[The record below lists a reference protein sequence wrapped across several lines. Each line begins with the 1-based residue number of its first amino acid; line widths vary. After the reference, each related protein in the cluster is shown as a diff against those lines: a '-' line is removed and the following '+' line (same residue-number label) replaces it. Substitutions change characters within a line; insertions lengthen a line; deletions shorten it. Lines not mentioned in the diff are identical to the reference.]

1 VSDVTPASLATHQF
15 LRGMP
20 AGQLAQLA
28 PCASLAVIPRGR
40 RLFED
45 GGYARRFW
53 LIRSG
58 SIALDIHVP
67 GQGMAIIGTAGMGEV
82 VGWSWLFPPS
92 VWAFGA
98 VAVQLVEAFEFDG
111 RAVLARCDADPAL
124 GYELIRRFLA
134 VVAGRLQATRMR
146 LLDRRTLSGVLA

>member
-1 VSDVTPASLATHQF
+1 MSDVTAASLATHGF
-15 LRGMP
+15 LRRMP

-28 PCASLAVIPRGR
+28 PCASLVVVPRGR

-58 SIALDIHVP
+58 SVVLDLHIP
-67 GQGMAIIGTAGMGEV
+67 GQGMAVIDTLGMGDV
-82 VGWSWLFPPS
+82 LGWSWLFPPH

-98 VAVQLVEAFEFDG
+98 VAVQPVEAFELDG

-124 GYELIRRFLA
+124 GYELTRRFLG

-146 LLDRRTLSGVLA
+146 LLDRYAPYNALA